1 MYEHSSLLALF
12 LFLRHVHNSRER
24 KQICGSPHAVR
35 NGNPLRTIPFLLP
48 EMPMRACPHKRLD
61 KKCLRKRRDKRK
73 VEKRM
78 GETRVFADGY
88 RGVFQNQEDFLACL
102 NSIGRNSFWERKTSK
117 NLRLVAITSGSKV
130 EEELKQM
137 YADEGLD
144 EDIITDTI
152 INTGL
157 LLKIRNQYYPVRDCA
172 IKSILD
178 RAGISGAGLRRVEK
192 SVYARILNDCL
203 KAAKGEALLRISEGK
218 VSAVLGGDCH
228 DYAVLDMEQV
238 FLHSVDY
245 LTKNFKG
252 CSYLAGFYEHD
263 IASALW
269 ELSGEDGLL
278 DAYRKELALH
288 GKTTEEMKPVV
299 RITTSDTGSGGA
311 NIYPMLVS
319 GSENI
324 TINLGSPL
332 RLGHRNGTR
341 IAEFDAH
348 LKLLYGKYQ
357 LAIGNLARLLGIE
370 VVNPV
375 NCMKGVMDKLG
386 IPRKYEAE
394 AVDLFVAQYGENPC
408 TAHEIYFSISEI
420 LYMLACEGEE
430 GSRITR
436 MEETIARALS
446 VNWTEYDVPGAYRW

>member
-1 MYEHSSLLALF
+1 
-12 LFLRHVHNSRER
+12 
-24 KQICGSPHAVR
+24 
-35 NGNPLRTIPFLLP
+35 
-48 EMPMRACPHKRLD
+48 
-61 KKCLRKRRDKRK
+61 
-73 VEKRM
+73 M

-157 LLKIRNQYYPVRDCA
+157 LLKIRNQYYPIRDCA

-192 SVYARILNDCL
+192 NVYARILNDCL

>member
-1 MYEHSSLLALF
+1 MS
-12 LFLRHVHNSRER
+12 
-24 KQICGSPHAVR
+24 
-35 NGNPLRTIPFLLP
+35 
-48 EMPMRACPHKRLD
+48 
-61 KKCLRKRRDKRK
+61 
-73 VEKRM
+73 
-78 GETRVFADGY
+78 ETRVFADGY

-102 NSIGRNSFWERKTSK
+102 NSIGRNSFWQRKASK

-144 EDIITDTI
+144 EDIIADTI

-203 KAAKGEALLRISEGK
+203 KVAKGDALLRISEGK

-245 LTKNFKG
+245 LTKNFRG

-263 IASALW
+263 MASALW

-278 DAYRKELALH
+278 DAYKKELALH
-288 GKTTEEMKPVV
+288 GKTAEEMKPVV
-299 RITTSDTGSGGA
+299 RMHWSTKI
-311 NIYPMLVS
+311 
-319 GSENI
+319 
-324 TINLGSPL
+324 
-332 RLGHRNGTR
+332 GH
-341 IAEFDAH
+341 
-348 LKLLYGKYQ
+348 L
-357 LAIGNLARLLGIE
+357 
-370 VVNPV
+370 
-375 NCMKGVMDKLG
+375 NC
-386 IPRKYEAE
+386 I
-394 AVDLFVAQYGENPC
+394 F
-408 TAHEIYFSISEI
+408 
-420 LYMLACEGEE
+420 
-430 GSRITR
+430 
-436 MEETIARALS
+436 
-446 VNWTEYDVPGAYRW
+446 